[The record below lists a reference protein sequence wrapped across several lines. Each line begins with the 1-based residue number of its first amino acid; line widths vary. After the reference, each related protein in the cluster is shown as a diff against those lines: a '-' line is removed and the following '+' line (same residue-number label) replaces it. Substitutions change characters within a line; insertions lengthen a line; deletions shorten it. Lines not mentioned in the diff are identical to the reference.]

1 VAIARSLIVEPKLLI
16 LDEVLSALDCSIQAQ
31 IANLLVE
38 LQQVLGL
45 AYLFITH
52 DLRMAAHLADEIAVM
67 SRGKIVEQG
76 AADKILHNSE
86 CAETQSL
93 LGSARLERES
103 VETVR
108 DR

>member
-1 VAIARSLIVEPKLLI
+1 
-16 LDEVLSALDCSIQAQ
+16 
-31 IANLLVE
+31 VE

-76 AADKILHNSE
+76 AADKILRNSE
-86 CAETQSL
+86 CAETQNL
-93 LGSARLERES
+93 LRAAHLGRES